1 MNPIVSVIMPA
12 HNSSKFIKASIDS
25 VLNQSL
31 QNIELIIV
39 DDFSTDDTKEIIDK
53 YSSRDIR
60 VRPEYLR
67 EQKGVSA
74 ARNVG
79 ISKACGRFIAFL
91 DSDDL
96 WMASKLEQ
104 QVAYMTAHN
113 VDFTYCGYEIINDQ
127 GYAVGERRI
136 TESKLNHNQLLKG
149 NRIGLLS
156 VMLTRQLAS
165 DHPFP
170 DIHHEDYGC
179 WLSILRAGQVAYR
192 FSPELLCRYRK
203 HKTSLSSNKL
213 KAASWTWHIFR
224 SFEKLNIFQSM
235 YYFLFYVYMALTDKR

>member
-1 MNPIVSVIMPA
+1 MPA
-12 HNSSKFIKASIDS
+12 HNASEFIEESIDS

-31 QNIELIIV
+31 KNIELIIV
-39 DDFSTDDTKEIIDK
+39 DDFSRDGTRKIIEK

-60 VRPEYLR
+60 VRPEYLL

-74 ARNVG
+74 ARNIG
-79 ISKACGRFIAFL
+79 ISKSRGRFIAFL

-96 WMASKLEQ
+96 WMANKLEKQ
-104 QVAYMTAHN
+104 LAYMTAHN
-113 VDFTYCGYEIINDQ
+113 VGFTYCGYEIINDQ
-127 GYAVGERRI
+127 GDVLGKRRI
-136 TESKLNHNQLLKG
+136 TESELNHSQLLKG

-179 WLSILRAGQVAYR
+179 WLSILRDGQVAYR
-192 FSPELLCRYRK
+192 FSRELLCRYRK

-224 SFEKLNIFQSM
+224 SFEKLNVFQSM